1 VPRKALQTICKFSL
15 REEPTVY
22 LDMFAGYLVEL
33 LETAVRTVLDNS
45 ISSPSAQSSV
55 GIMLRIGRATNHP
68 WLWRFSWYAHLK
80 HSTHLSRNTRS
91 CLCYGIL
98 LLFKNVSTAFRL
110 RASSGVEDNSKHF
123 LLVRRHV

>member
-1 VPRKALQTICKFSL
+1 MTHISYSILKLSALNMKPHANKCLEKHCKLNNRTICKFSS

-55 GIMLRIGRATNHP
+55 GYFGIMLRIGRTTIMVKSLMAV
-68 WLWRFSWYAHLK
+68 A
-80 HSTHLSRNTRS
+80 
-91 CLCYGIL
+91 
-98 LLFKNVSTAFRL
+98 LFVVCTLEA
-110 RASSGVEDNSKHF
+110 
-123 LLVRRHV
+123 